1 MLRSL
6 VELANAQIS
15 AVPSGEETDGYEV
28 SFNCRR
34 SRKSYGLIFRVCQ
47 ELEATLFTINCLAEC
62 VPMSSP
68 PSDSLSSSTSSTA
81 STSTTL
87 TATYLS
93 YLFSPSLLG
102 RLPTTPSL
110 HLSLRTTSL
119 KLVESF
125 SAWFSSQPQA
135 CLLAIQFVVSSL
147 QEPKLIPQAV
157 KSLRGLCDSNRK
169 VLTGHVG
176 EFVGILGNLEG
187 GSGVEE
193 RELAKVL
200 ESVAS
205 VVQALEIDRI
215 VEPILVSEIHA
226 SSRDL
231 TTY

>member
-1 MLRSL
+1 MTKRS
-6 VELANAQIS
+6 VTQTSCRGRS
-15 AVPSGEETDGYEV
+15 A
-28 SFNCRR
+28 
-34 SRKSYGLIFRVCQ
+34 Q

-62 VPMSSP
+62 VPMSP
-68 PSDSLSSSTSSTA
+68 PPIDSLSSSTSSTA

-87 TATYLS
+87 STTYLS

-119 KLVESF
+119 KLLDSF

-157 KSLRGLCDSNRK
+157 RSLRGLCDSNRK

-176 EFVGILGNLEG
+176 EFVGILGGLEG
-187 GSGVEE
+187 GAGVEE
-193 RELAKVL
+193 NELAKVL

-205 VVQALEIDRI
+205 VVQALESDKI
-215 VEPILVSEIHA
+215 VEPILVSIKSCSTIPPITELIGF
-226 SSRDL
+226 L
-231 TTY
+231 GE